1 MVVVADSV
9 CSQCRNSIPGSI
21 GRCVAGSSAA
31 YQNQAFHFL
40 PGPVLNTFYINIV
53 FPAYHDTFCGL
64 VHVFCTVY
72 NTYVYMYRS
81 SNG

>member
-1 MVVVADSV
+1 MRECLAILPDASIINMYVEVVARGKGRPAMVVVADSV

-40 PGPVLNTFYINIV
+40 PGPVLNTLFILY
-53 FPAYHDTFCGL
+53 
-64 VHVFCTVY
+64 
-72 NTYVYMYRS
+72 
-81 SNG
+81 